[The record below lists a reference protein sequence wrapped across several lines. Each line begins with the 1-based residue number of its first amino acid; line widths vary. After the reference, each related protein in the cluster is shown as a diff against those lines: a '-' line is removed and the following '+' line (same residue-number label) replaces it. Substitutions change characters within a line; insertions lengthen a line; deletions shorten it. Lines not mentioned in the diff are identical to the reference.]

1 MATKITKVT
10 PFGAR
15 AFSIEDLLQLEP
27 EVLRALL
34 RERTHHNIEVPLYT
48 TLLKWKGDPIPTF
61 GLQTQMVFDTW
72 QARGLPEDEPDIQW
86 VKEYLAIA
94 GRLRVGEKV
103 DLNIPLPAPF
113 SPEEMEAVNKLIYA
127 RCSVRDWLPKPVPD
141 WMIEQIL
148 EAGRAAPI
156 GCNLNEVRFAVL
168 RDPEETKMIWSDIST
183 KNAVI
188 IVICYDTRIP
198 QAIGQDQ
205 FVPQNPGFDC
215 AAAADHMLLMAHAL
229 GLGGIW
235 LSKTVKS
242 HATEDTGLKF
252 KQLYGLP
259 DYIEVA
265 MHIAVGWTA
274 IGSIKS
280 KRMPLSA
287 MMLHRGKP
295 K

>member
-1 MATKITKVT
+1 
-10 PFGAR
+10 
-15 AFSIEDLLQLEP
+15 
-27 EVLRALL
+27 
-34 RERTHHNIEVPLYT
+34 
-48 TLLKWKGDPIPTF
+48 
-61 GLQTQMVFDTW
+61 
-72 QARGLPEDEPDIQW
+72 
-86 VKEYLAIA
+86 
-94 GRLRVGEKV
+94 
-103 DLNIPLPAPF
+103 
-113 SPEEMEAVNKLIYA
+113 
-127 RCSVRDWLPKPVPD
+127 
-141 WMIEQIL
+141 
-148 EAGRAAPI
+148 
-156 GCNLNEVRFAVL
+156 
-168 RDPEETKMIWSDIST
+168 
-183 KNAVI
+183 
-188 IVICYDTRIP
+188 
-198 QAIGQDQ
+198 
-205 FVPQNPGFDC
+205 
-215 AAAADHMLLMAHAL
+215 LMAHAL